1 MPISSST
8 VKRAAAD
15 VQFPRWSPAALLF
28 AAIAAAGFPGSQAT
42 AEDSILT
49 WIVKSISFDED
60 GDVIKASA
68 LQAPQAGVALM
79 TGQRISTGTG
89 QHMVLVNG
97 RDLIEVEANTTI
109 SIGDNDA
116 HTSEA
121 NVDVVTGAIH
131 VEVGKR
137 APGQTFSI
145 GAPYL
150 LATVKGTK
158 FDVSTSG
165 DSSMVSVTEGL
176 VAVSATA
183 TGKAIDV
190 APGKS
195 AVVSRHA
202 LGVPTLAP
210 TRASATTGVIGG
222 PDNLDSAS
230 ANTGGSGAGQ
240 SGDGSSKGGDTS
252 GGDGSGGGLGGAV
265 GGAAGAA
272 GDAVGGGADAV
283 GGAVG
288 GAADAVGGAVGGKLG
303 GAVSDVGGA
312 VGGTVSGVGGAV
324 GGVGGALGGAL
335 GGLGGKR

>member
-1 MPISSST
+1 MPISPSSAY
-8 VKRAAAD
+8 RAAAHG
-15 VQFPRWSPAALLF
+15 FLPRWFPSALLLV
-28 AAIAAAGFPGSQAT
+28 AIAAAGFPGSQAT

-49 WIVKSISFDED
+49 WIVKSISDDE
-60 GDVIKASA
+60 GEVIKAST
-68 LQAPQAGVALM
+68 LQVPQAGAALV
-79 TGQRISTGTG
+79 TGQRISTGTR

-97 RDLIEVEANTTI
+97 RDLIEVGANTTI
-109 SIGDNDA
+109 LIGDGDS
-116 HTSEA
+116 HTAEA

-158 FDVSTSG
+158 FDVSTS
-165 DSSMVSVTEGL
+165 SEASTVSVTEG
-176 VAVSATA
+176 VVTVSAMA
-183 TGKAIDV
+183 TGKSIDV
-190 APGKS
+190 PRGSTATVGRRF
-195 AVVSRHA
+195 A
-202 LGVPTLAP
+202 GAP
-210 TRASATTGVIGG
+210 TMAPTPASRTTDMIGD
-222 PDNLDSAS
+222 PDNLDSAN
-230 ANTGGSGAGQ
+230 ANTGDSGAGQ
-240 SGDGSSKGGDTS
+240 SGGGGSGNS
-252 GGDGSGGGLGGAV
+252 GGSSGGGLGGAV

-272 GDAVGGGADAV
+272 GDAVGGAADAV

-288 GAADAVGGAVGGKLG
+288 GAADAVGGAVGGQLG

-312 VGGTVSGVGGAV
+312 VGGAV